1 MARPEALEIS
11 KLAVEYPGML
21 VRIEWG
27 TIKSDTCTN
36 LGLAETHLVTN
47 LIRFHIILSIISY
60 LVRKLLRNYETYDIT
75 K

>member
-1 MARPEALEIS
+1 MARLEALEIN

-27 TIKSDTCTN
+27 TIKSDTCTD
-36 LGLAETHLVTN
+36 LGLAEPHLLTN

-60 LVRKLLRNYETYDIT
+60 LVRRNYDTYDIT